1 MKSTLPPFRPG
12 LALALASCIS
22 PAVLAEENPGF
33 IEDSHLTLNTINFLF
48 YRNNLNNTGGQN
60 YRKEWAQGL
69 TLNFSSGYTQGLVGF
84 GVDAYAQLGLRL
96 DSGKGTAGT
105 GLLPIGD
112 DGRAQG
118 DYSEAGGAL
127 KMRIS
132 HTELK
137 YGNLTP
143 LTPVFGTGS
152 ARLFTMQANGFQLTS
167 DEWASLHLDMGHFTS
182 GNDGASTN
190 DSGALKAL
198 YAGVETRSA
207 DYLGARYTLS
217 DRLNAS
223 LYGAQFADI
232 WRQYYTNVDYTVPL
246 AGDRRLNLDFN
257 LYRTTDEGRALAGT
271 IDNTTWSLSSSYRV
285 GPQRF
290 TLAYQQVEGDE
301 PFDYLG
307 FDKQSGTSIFLA
319 NSVQIVDFNAPNER
333 SWQLRYDV
341 DMAAFG
347 VPGLTFMSRYVS
359 GDHIDDS
366 HYQGGANA
374 AYGRYGSDGKRWER
388 DIEARYVVQS
398 GKAKDLSVRV
408 RQASLRS
415 TTQVAQADTTDNNEV
430 RLIIEY
436 PLSIF

>member
-1 MKSTLPPFRPG
+1 MKSTLPPLRPA

-22 PAVLAEENPGF
+22 PVLQADENTGF
-33 IEDSHLTLNTINFLF
+33 MEDSHLTLNTINFLF
-48 YRNNLNNTGGQN
+48 YRNNLNNSGAQN

-69 TLNFSSGYTQGLVGF
+69 SLNFSSGYTQGLVGF
-84 GVDAYAQLGLRL
+84 GLDAYAQLGLRL

-112 DGRAQG
+112 DGRAQA

-132 HTELK
+132 NTQLK

-143 LTPVFGTGS
+143 LNPVFGTGS

-167 DEWASLHLDMGHFTS
+167 EEWASLHLDMGHFTS

-198 YAGVETRSA
+198 YAGVETRSV
-207 DYLGARYTLS
+207 DYLGGRYDVS
-217 DRLNAS
+217 DRLSLS
-223 LYGAQFADI
+223 LYGAEFADI
-232 WRQYYTNVDYTVPL
+232 WRQYYTNVDYTWPL
-246 AGDRRLNLDFN
+246 ANNQSLNLDFN
-257 LYRTTDEGRALAGT
+257 LYRTTDEGRALAGN

-290 TLAYQQVEGDE
+290 TLAYQQVDGNE

-307 FDKQSGTSIFLA
+307 FDRQSGTSIFLA

-333 SWQLRYDV
+333 SWQLRYDL

-366 HYQGGANA
+366 HYQGGENA

-398 GKAKDLSVRV
+398 GKAKDLSLRV

-415 TTQVAQADTTDNNEV
+415 TAQVAQADTTDNNEI

-436 PLSIF
+436 PLSFF